1 MSNLAET
8 YLEIDREQQVR
19 NQAIAMRVR
28 LLTHD
33 EVNTSNIGQILQA
46 THLISASEVRLGR
59 LHQMARQLEGV
70 E

>member
-1 MSNLAET
+1 MSTLAET

-33 EVNTSNIGQILQA
+33 EVCSSNIGQILQV
-46 THLISASEVRLGR
+46 TQLINVSEMRLGR
-59 LHQMARQLEGV
+59 LHQIARQLEGV